1 MVKKD
6 FIQDALSAAKTKNID
21 KAREPLKK
29 QLVELSD
36 SNDYA
41 NAVNEWVFDSYKY
54 CKGKCACGN
63 TIWHNYTVRNK
74 INGNRM
80 TIGSTC
86 MPKYFIGRD
95 DLAFIIKGVSYTQV
109 QYENIL
115 KKYGKLV
122 NNQYIWNDECKIVI
136 TEYDKK
142 HRYYSRDFDT
152 TDLFEFGSYIVW
164 DIPDDFWRIIRI
176 LMSFDE
182 KHEVFDAYE
191 VRFLNDI
198 LWQSYAFVDKTEKQ
212 QNFFIKIFNEKV
224 MPILYDWYGP
234 VDNK

>member
-1 MVKKD
+1 MIKKD
-6 FIQDALSAAKTKNID
+6 FIQDALSAAKSKNIAG
-21 KAREPLKK
+21 ARELLKK
-29 QLVELSD
+29 QLVELSNSD
-36 SNDYA
+36 DYA

-74 INGNRM
+74 LNGNRM
-80 TIGSTC
+80 VVGSTC

-136 TEYDKK
+136 TEYDKTHK
-142 HRYYSRDFDT
+142 NYDNDIDAAIYGMSD
-152 TDLFEFGSYIVW
+152 VW
-164 DIPDDFWRIIRI
+164 DIPDNFWRIIRI

-191 VRFLNDI
+191 ARFLNDI
-198 LWQSYAFVDKTEKQ
+198 LWQSSAFVDKTEKQ
-212 QNFFIKIFNEKV
+212 QNFFIKIFSTKI